1 MSTDVKLAI
10 LAGIGL
16 ISVFALVSYRKD
28 MTTRRLLG
36 EAETAASTFFPGAS
50 RGLSRAGQFLPTPT
64 ITEKPG
70 KRSSQGGQDGFHYR
84 LHPGDTLT
92 GLAQRFYGD
101 GDRFVDILN
110 ANKSLI
116 STPNQ
121 LPQGTEIVIP
131 GVDQRGRLLADSGA
145 R

>member
-10 LAGIGL
+10 LAGVGL
-16 ISVFALVSYRKD
+16 ISVFALVSYKKD
-28 MTTRRLLG
+28 MSARRLLG
-36 EAETAASTFFPGAS
+36 EAETAASTSFPGAN
-50 RGLSRAGQFLPTPT
+50 RALSRAGQFLPTPT
-64 ITEKPG
+64 ITDKSA
-70 KRSSQGGQDGFHYR
+70 KRSSQGRQDGYHYR

-110 ANKSLI
+110 ANRTLI
-116 STPNQ
+116 SSPNQ
-121 LPQGTEIVIP
+121 LPDGTEIVIP

>member
-10 LAGIGL
+10 LAGVGL
-16 ISVFALVSYRKD
+16 ISVFALVSYKKD
-28 MTTRRLLG
+28 ISARGLLRD
-36 EAETAASTFFPGAS
+36 AETAASTSFPGAG
-50 RGLSRAGQFLPTPT
+50 RGLRAGQFLPTPT
-64 ITEKPG
+64 ISDKPAN
-70 KRSSQGGQDGFHYR
+70 RSSQGRQDGYHYR

-110 ANKSLI
+110 ANRALI
-116 STPNQ
+116 AKPNQ

-131 GVDQRGRLLADSGA
+131 GVDQRGRLLADSGT

>member
-10 LAGIGL
+10 LAGVGL
-16 ISVFALVSYRKD
+16 ISVFALVSYKKD
-28 MTTRRLLG
+28 MSARRLLG
-36 EAETAASTFFPGAS
+36 EGETAASTSFPGAN

-64 ITEKPG
+64 ITDKAG
-70 KRSSQGGQDGFHYR
+70 KRSPQGRQDGYHYR
-84 LHPGDTLT
+84 LHAGDTLT

-110 ANKSLI
+110 ANRALI

-131 GVDQRGRLLADSGA
+131 GVDQRGRLLADSGT